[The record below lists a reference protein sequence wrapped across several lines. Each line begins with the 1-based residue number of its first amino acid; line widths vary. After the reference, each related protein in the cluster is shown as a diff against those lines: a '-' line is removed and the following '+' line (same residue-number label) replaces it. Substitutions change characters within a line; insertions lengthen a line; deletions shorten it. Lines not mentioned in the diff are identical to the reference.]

1 MASLMWVNKY
11 KPTKVEDY
19 VFRDD
24 RLKSQ
29 VKTWIK
35 EKSFPHILLSGSPG
49 TGKSSLANVLLN
61 EIGVNPG
68 DLLYVNASD
77 ATGVD
82 NIRQQVQ
89 TFASTIAM
97 GDFKVVLLEEM
108 DFLTQNGQAALR
120 RVLEDN
126 ADECRFIMT
135 CNYIHKI
142 IPAIRSRSQE
152 IILQS
157 LDIDAFKIRMV
168 EILLAENIDITDE
181 DILDTYIKAAYPDL
195 RKCIGLMELNTQ
207 DGVLLRPNEKEGST
221 ADWQISAIEFFKK
234 GQITNARKLIAAQI
248 RQEEYEEFFRLC
260 YNNLDWFAKT
270 EDEQDAAVLI
280 IRDGLLNHSICADS
294 EINLSATLI
303 NLARIGK

>member
-1 MASLMWVNKY
+1 MWVNKY

-126 ADECRFIMT
+126 ADECRFI
-135 CNYIHKI
+135 
-142 IPAIRSRSQE
+142 
-152 IILQS
+152 
-157 LDIDAFKIRMV
+157 
-168 EILLAENIDITDE
+168 
-181 DILDTYIKAAYPDL
+181 
-195 RKCIGLMELNTQ
+195 
-207 DGVLLRPNEKEGST
+207 
-221 ADWQISAIEFFKK
+221 
-234 GQITNARKLIAAQI
+234 
-248 RQEEYEEFFRLC
+248 
-260 YNNLDWFAKT
+260 
-270 EDEQDAAVLI
+270 
-280 IRDGLLNHSICADS
+280 
-294 EINLSATLI
+294 
-303 NLARIGK
+303 